1 MQNGSVPKVV
11 MKRKDS
17 PARWPVS
24 AVARERVPAQPL
36 APRGTVGAPLRI
48 AGPPVQ
54 SEGSLWCKR
63 SLQLGFH
70 AAGLPR
76 RV

>member
-11 MKRKDS
+11 MKHKDS

-54 SEGSLWCKR
+54 SEGSLRYRR